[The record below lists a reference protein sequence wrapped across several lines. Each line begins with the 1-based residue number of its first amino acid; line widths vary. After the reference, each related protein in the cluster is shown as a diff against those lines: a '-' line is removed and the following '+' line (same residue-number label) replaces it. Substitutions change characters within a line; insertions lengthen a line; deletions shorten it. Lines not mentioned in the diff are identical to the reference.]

1 MEMML
6 LINLIGDIV
15 KLVFKVY
22 YMLIVINFIVL

>member
-6 LINLIGDIV
+6 LINLIRDIV

-22 YMLIVINFIVL
+22 YMLIVINYIVL

>member
-6 LINLIGDIV
+6 LINLIEDIV

-22 YMLIVINFIVL
+22 YMLIVINYIVL

>member
-6 LINLIGDIV
+6 LINLIKDIV

-22 YMLIVINFIVL
+22 YMLIVINYIVL

>member
-6 LINLIGDIV
+6 LINLIEEIV

-22 YMLIVINFIVL
+22 YMLIVINYIVF

>member
-6 LINLIGDIV
+6 LINLIEDIV

-22 YMLIVINFIVL
+22 YMLIVINYIVF